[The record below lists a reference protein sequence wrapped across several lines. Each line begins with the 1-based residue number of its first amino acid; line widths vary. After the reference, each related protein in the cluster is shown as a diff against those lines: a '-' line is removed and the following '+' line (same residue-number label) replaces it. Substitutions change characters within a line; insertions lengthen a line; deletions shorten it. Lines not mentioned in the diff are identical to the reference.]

1 MAPCEITDDYY
12 AILEVSQTAP
22 LDIIRR
28 SYLRLVLLRH
38 PDKNTNKA
46 DATTAF
52 QCLATAYETIS
63 DPEKRKIYD
72 LQWER
77 IKHRQNT
84 EQEARKRQAE
94 AAEAERKRAAEERS
108 NRQKEQRASQ
118 ECLQQL
124 EKLRASLD
132 SRIFELNREIRRLTA
147 DVKRLQEQDDEESR
161 KARERNS
168 WWAYLTSPV
177 YGSKVQETAEQKQQ
191 RDHERHQRQAS
202 RRIKGSEVGQ
212 KEARLQSLK
221 SALQGVDA
229 RIAAERKKIED
240 EARAQRQE
248 KLRKEQEARRQFEE
262 RQQRERY
269 AKWQA
274 EAAQE
279 ARERAQAAKEAREA
293 EAAAKEEARKVQAAR
308 EEARK
313 AREAAAAAARK
324 RFSKPAAPAPPFPNP
339 SSSSSSHQRAS
350 TSNSSSNYK
359 KPCRHSAFWPK
370 LEGSHLC
377 SHCNTIQ
384 RRFAFQCPG
393 CKMVACASCRQSL
406 RNEKMRKTDRDPW
419 ETRFDADAY
428 YYDEPYMSDF

>member
-22 LDIIRR
+22 LDIIKK
-28 SYLRLVLLRH
+28 SYRRLVLLRH

-72 LQWER
+72 LQWVR
-77 IKHRQNT
+77 IKHRQST
-84 EQEARKRQAE
+84 EQETRKRHAE

-124 EKLRASLD
+124 EKLRASYD

-168 WWAYLTSPV
+168 WWAYLTSPI
-177 YGSKVQETAEQKQQ
+177 YGGKVQETAEQKQQ

-229 RIAAERKKIED
+229 RIAAERKKKIED

-248 KLRKEQEARRQFEE
+248 KLRKEQEAGRQFEE

-274 EAAQE
+274 EAEKKAAQE
-279 ARERAQAAKEAREA
+279 ARERTQAAKEAREA

-324 RFSKPAAPAPPFPNP
+324 RFSKLA
-339 SSSSSSHQRAS
+339 HQRAPP
-350 TSNSSSNYK
+350 SNSSSNYKNK

-377 SHCNTIQ
+377 SHCNTVQ

-393 CKMVACASCRQSL
+393 CNMVACAGCRQSL
-406 RNEKMRKTDRDPW
+406 RNEKMRRQTDREPW
-419 ETRFDADAY
+419 ETRFDADADAPY
-428 YYDEPYMSDF
+428 YYDDPYMPDF